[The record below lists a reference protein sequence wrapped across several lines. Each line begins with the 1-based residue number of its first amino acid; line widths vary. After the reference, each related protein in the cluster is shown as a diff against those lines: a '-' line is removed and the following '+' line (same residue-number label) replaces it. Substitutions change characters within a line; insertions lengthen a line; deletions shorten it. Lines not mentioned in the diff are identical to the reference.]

1 MTSLR
6 VGFFY
11 IYETFDASGDID
23 VAIRD
28 KRTGE
33 LVCFRVNL
41 EDYEYLLSIL
51 GDGIR
56 VGVLD
61 RFTDA
66 SLLPYLN

>member
-11 IYETFDASGDID
+11 IYETFNANGDID

-51 GDGIR
+51 GDGSR
-56 VGVLD
+56 VGILAQFVD
-61 RFTDA
+61 H
-66 SLLPYLN
+66 